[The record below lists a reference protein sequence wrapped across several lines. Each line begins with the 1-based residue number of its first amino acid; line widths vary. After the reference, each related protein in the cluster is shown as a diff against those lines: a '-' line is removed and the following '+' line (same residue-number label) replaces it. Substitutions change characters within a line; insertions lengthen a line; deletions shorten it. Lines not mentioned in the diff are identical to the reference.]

1 MSTAS
6 TLPSLPLNPDF
17 DPSEVMSSQAP
28 ALQLL
33 LAMGWQYLSPAKAQ
47 LLRGPRL
54 LNVVLDEV
62 LRDALKRIN
71 RIHTTTGGHLFSEE
85 NLSTAIQRIKSVPY
99 NGLQRTNEAVY
110 DLLTLGTTLEQ
121 TIDGDS
127 RGRSL
132 RYIDWQHPLENTFH
146 VSPEFTVQ
154 RSRSQGAIRC
164 DLVLFV
170 NGIPL
175 AVVECKSPAV
185 EVAQGVAQLIGY
197 QGESQAPHL
206 FVMAQVLL
214 AVNGH
219 SARVGTVGS
228 PAKFWSAWREAS
240 ENAPIANMLAQP
252 LPREVQADLFELVQR
267 LSGARQPP
275 GVAQETTAYL
285 VSRSV
290 TEQDRTVAAVLAP
303 QRLLNL
309 VLHYTV
315 FDAGIRKVARYQQVR
330 AIERIMERIN
340 QWEDSPNARRR
351 LGGLVWHTQGSGK
364 SLTMVMLARRLA
376 LQPGLVN
383 PRIVLVTDRD
393 DLDKQIEGTFKTCG
407 LAPQRA
413 ATARELLRL
422 VQSPKA
428 QIITTLIQ
436 KFERVGTLAKTFVV
450 DSPDVFVLVDESH
463 RTHFGTLAARMR
475 LLMPN
480 ACYIGFTGTP
490 VTRQERNTL
499 ARFGGLID
507 SYTMD
512 EAVRDG
518 AVVKLLY
525 ESRMVDVTQNQEAI
539 DKWFER
545 QTAGLSDAQK
555 NDLKRKY
562 AREKMIQQ
570 ADPYLHMLAF
580 DISQHYRTT
589 WQGTPFKGQVVA
601 ASRAAAIQLK
611 EYIDEIGDVSCEVLI
626 SGPGARAERE
636 EVDDEPTEAVHR
648 FWEKMMKRY
657 GNEEHYN
664 KALING
670 FKHGSTPELLIVK
683 DKLLTGFDAPRNR
696 VLYLTRALK
705 EHTLLQAIARVNRLY
720 EAPIETDSEAEGEG
734 KGDAQPNSATI
745 EKDFGQIVD
754 YAGVLEALDKAIS
767 SYQALAGFD
776 ENDLAGMLVSMQSEV
791 AQLPEAHAHVLELF
805 RQVANLHDTNA
816 YLETLRDDEARH
828 DFYERLSAFGRL
840 LQLALSSER
849 FFVSTPSA
857 VIDRYKADMLRFA
870 KLKRAAQLRFAD
882 AVDFKRDY
890 EPRIRKLLDTH
901 LQANDVLLLKSTLN
915 ILDEAALKR
924 VINEQEAVT
933 PAAQADIIAFNTKRV
948 IEERIKV
955 DPAYY
960 EKFSRMIQQ
969 AIDDYRNKR
978 INELA
983 YLQKTK
989 EARAAVLDRPRDDI
1003 PPGLRGND
1011 HGIALFGLVKKIF
1024 DGVLPIEQSVE
1035 LAQETAQTLLSVLAA
1050 HNVVD
1055 FWRNLDAVNQTR
1067 IDLDHFFYDT
1077 VDAEWGVKL
1086 GTAQMDAVIN
1096 QSLALAKAR
1105 GLNG

>member
-1 MSTAS
+1 MSTAATS
-6 TLPSLPLNPDF
+6 SPPPDPDF
-17 DPSEVMSSQAP
+17 DPSEVMASQAP

-33 LAMGWQYLSPAKAQ
+33 LAMGWQYLSPAKARQ
-47 LLRGPRL
+47 LRGPRL
-54 LNVVLDEV
+54 LNVVLDDV

-71 RIHTTTGGHLFSEE
+71 RIHTTTGEHLFSEE
-85 NLSTAIQRIKSVPY
+85 NLSTAIQRLKSMPY
-99 NGLQRTNEAVY
+99 NGLLRTNEAVY
-110 DLLTLGTTLEQ
+110 DLLTLGTVLEQ

-132 RYIDWQHPLENTFH
+132 RYIDWQHPLDNTFQ
-146 VSPEFTVQ
+146 VSPEFVVQ
-154 RSRSQGAIRC
+154 RSRSQNTIRC

-175 AVVECKSPAV
+175 GVIECKAPHV
-185 EVAQGVAQLIGY
+185 EVGQAVAQLVGY

-206 FVMAQVLL
+206 FVMAQLLL
-214 AVNGH
+214 AVNSQH
-219 SARVGTVGS
+219 ARVGTVGS
-228 PAKFWSAWREAS
+228 PAKFWSTWRDEGKDA
-240 ENAPIANMLAQP
+240 AIAELLAKP
-252 LPREVQADLFELVQR
+252 LPREAQADLFELVQR
-267 LSGARQPP
+267 LSGARAQP
-275 GVAQETTAYL
+275 GVAEEPAPYL
-285 VSRSV
+285 VERSV

-303 QRLLNL
+303 ERLLAL
-309 VLHYTV
+309 IFHYTV
-315 FDAGIRKVARYQQVR
+315 FDGGVRKVARYQQVR
-330 AIERIMERIN
+330 AIDRIMERIN
-340 QWEDSPNARRR
+340 HRETTPTGAQRRT
-351 LGGLVWHTQGSGK
+351 GGLVWHTQGSGK

-376 LQPGLVN
+376 LLPGLAN

-407 LAPQRA
+407 LQPQRA
-413 ATARELLRL
+413 GSARELLAL

-436 KFERVGTLAKTFVV
+436 KFDRVSTLAKSFAV

-463 RTHFGTLAARMR
+463 RSNFGSLAAKMR

-490 VTRQERNTL
+490 VTRRERNTL
-499 ARFGGLID
+499 NRFGGLID

-545 QTAGLSDAQK
+545 QTAGLNDAQK
-555 NDLKRKY
+555 ADLKRKY
-562 AREKMIQQ
+562 AREQMIQQ
-570 ADPYLHMLAF
+570 ANPTLYMLAF
-580 DISQHYRTT
+580 DISEHYRST

-611 EYIDEIGDVSCEVLI
+611 EYIDEIGHVSCEVLI
-626 SGPGARAERE
+626 SGPNARAERDD
-636 EVDDEPTEAVHR
+636 VDDEPTEAVHR
-648 FWEKMMKRY
+648 FWDKMMKRH
-657 GNEEHYN
+657 GNEELYN
-664 KALING
+664 KALINA
-670 FKHGSTPELLIVK
+670 FKHGDTPELLIVK

-696 VLYLTRALK
+696 VLYLTRGLK

-720 EAPIETDSEAEGEG
+720 EAPVDADDDEEGGES
-734 KGDAQPNSATI
+734 NRATI
-745 EKDFGQIVD
+745 EKDFGQIID

-776 ENDLAGMLVSMQSEV
+776 EEDLAGMLVSIHAEV
-791 AQLPEAHAHVLELF
+791 AQLPEAHAHLLELF
-805 RQVANLHDTNA
+805 RHVANQRDTNA
-816 YLETLRDDEARH
+816 YLEALRDDETRH

-849 FFVSTPSA
+849 FLATEPQST
-857 VIDRYKADMLRFA
+857 IDRYKADMLRFA
-870 KLKRAAQLRFAD
+870 KLKAAAQLRFAD

-901 LQANDVLLLKSTLN
+901 LQANDVLVLKTAVN

-924 VINEQEAVT
+924 AIDEQDATT
-933 PAAQADIIAFNTKRV
+933 PAAQADIIGFNTKRV

-960 EKFSRMIQQ
+960 ERFSRMIQQ
-969 AIDDYRNKR
+969 AIDDYRAKR

-983 YLQKTK
+983 YLQKAK
-989 EARAAVLDRPRDDI
+989 EVRAAVLDRPRDDI
-1003 PPGLRGND
+1003 PVALRGND
-1011 HGIALFGLVKKIF
+1011 HGIALFGLAKK
-1024 DGVLPIEQSVE
+1024 VLDEVAPNALGME
-1035 LAQETAQTLLSVLAA
+1035 LAQETAQAVLAA
-1050 HNVVD
+1050 LNNHNVVD
-1055 FWRNLDAVNQTR
+1055 YWRNLDAMNQTR
-1067 IDLDHFFYDT
+1067 IDLDHFLYD
-1077 VDAEWGVKL
+1077 VVGAERGVKL
-1086 GTAQMDAVIN
+1086 SSAQMDAIID

-1105 GLNG
+1105 GING

>member
-1 MSTAS
+1 MSTVA
-6 TLPSLPLNPDF
+6 TPSPPPDPDF
-17 DPSEVMSSQAP
+17 DPSEVMASQAP

-33 LAMGWQYLSPAKAQ
+33 LAMGWQYLSPAKARQ
-47 LLRGPRL
+47 LRGPRL
-54 LNVVLDEV
+54 LNVVLDDV
-62 LRDALKRIN
+62 LRDALKRLN
-71 RIHTTTGGHLFSEE
+71 RIHTTTGEHLFSEE
-85 NLSTAIQRIKSVPY
+85 NLSAAIQRLKSVPY
-99 NGLQRTNEAVY
+99 NGLLRTNEAVY

-132 RYIDWQHPLENTFH
+132 RYIDWQHPLDNSFH
-146 VSPEFTVQ
+146 VTPEFVVQ
-154 RSRSQGAIRC
+154 RSRSQNTIRC

-175 AVVECKSPAV
+175 AVIECKAPNV
-185 EVAQGVAQLIGY
+185 EVGQAVAQLVGY

-214 AVNGH
+214 AVN
-219 SARVGTVGS
+219 SQQARVGTVGS
-228 PAKFWSAWREAS
+228 PAKFWSTWRDEAS
-240 ENAPIANMLAQP
+240 DASTAQLLAQP
-252 LPREVQADLFELVQR
+252 LPRDAQADLFELVQR
-267 LSGARQPP
+267 LSGARVQP
-275 GVAQETTAYL
+275 GVAEEPAAYW
-285 VSRSV
+285 VARSV

-303 QRLLNL
+303 QRLLAL
-309 VLHYTV
+309 VFHYTV
-315 FDAGIRKVARYQQVR
+315 FDGGVRKVARYQQVR
-330 AIERIMERIN
+330 AIDRIMERIN
-340 QWEDSPNARRR
+340 HWETTPMGAQRRT
-351 LGGLVWHTQGSGK
+351 GGVVWHTQGSGK

-376 LQPGLVN
+376 LLPGLVN

-407 LAPQRA
+407 LQPKRA
-413 ATARELLRL
+413 GSARELLAL

-436 KFERVGTLAKTFVV
+436 KFDRVTTLAKSFAV
-450 DSPDVFVLVDESH
+450 DSSDVFVLVDEGH
-463 RTHFGTLAARMR
+463 RTNFGSLAAKMR

-490 VTRQERNTL
+490 VTRRERNTL
-499 ARFGGLID
+499 TRFGGLID

-545 QTAGLSDAQK
+545 QTAGLTDAQK
-555 NDLKRKY
+555 ADLKRKY
-562 AREKMIQQ
+562 AREQMIQQ
-570 ADPYLHMLAF
+570 ANPTLYMLAF
-580 DISQHYRTT
+580 DISEHYRST

-611 EYIDEIGDVSCEVLI
+611 EYIDEIGHVSCEVLI
-626 SGPGARAERE
+626 SGPNARPERDD
-636 EVDDEPTEAVHR
+636 VDDEPTEAVHR
-648 FWEKMMKRY
+648 FWDKMMKRH
-657 GNEEHYN
+657 GNEEQYN
-664 KALING
+664 KALINA
-670 FKHGSTPELLIVK
+670 FKHGDTPELLIVK

-720 EAPIETDSEAEGEG
+720 EVPVDTEEEEGGE
-734 KGDAQPNSATI
+734 PTRATI
-745 EKDFGQIVD
+745 EKDFGQIID

-776 ENDLAGMLVSMQSEV
+776 ENDLAGMLVGIHTEV
-791 AQLPEAHAHVLELF
+791 AQLPEAHAHLLELF
-805 RQVANLHDTNA
+805 RQVANPHDTNA
-816 YLETLRDDEARH
+816 HLEALRDDETRH

-849 FFVSTPSA
+849 FLANEPQST
-857 VIDRYKADMLRFA
+857 VDRYKADMLRFA
-870 KLKRAAQLRFAD
+870 KLKQAAQLRFAD

-901 LQANDVLLLKSTLN
+901 LQANDVLILKTSVN
-915 ILDEAALKR
+915 ILDDAALKR
-924 VINEQEAVT
+924 AIDEQEAAT
-933 PAAQADIIAFNTKRV
+933 PAAQADIIGFNTKRV

-969 AIDDYRNKR
+969 AIDDYRAKR

-983 YLQKTK
+983 YLQKAK
-989 EARAAVLDRPRDDI
+989 EVRAAVLDRPRDDI
-1003 PPGLRGND
+1003 PVALRGND
-1011 HGIALFGLVKKIF
+1011 HGIALFGLVKKTF
-1024 DGVLPIEQSVE
+1024 DGVVSPEQGAT
-1035 LAQETAQTLLSVLAA
+1035 LAQETAQTVLAVLAA

-1055 FWRNLDAVNQTR
+1055 FWRNLDAMNQTR
-1067 IDLDHFFYDT
+1067 IDLDHFLYD
-1077 VDAEWGVKL
+1077 VVGAERGFKL
-1086 GTAQMDAVIN
+1086 SPAQMDAIVD
-1096 QSLALAKAR
+1096 QALALAKAR

>member
-1 MSTAS
+1 MTTAPA
-6 TLPSLPLNPDF
+6 PSPPPDPDF
-17 DPSEVMSSQAP
+17 DPSEVMASQAP

-33 LAMGWQYLSPAKAQ
+33 LAMGWQYLSPAKARQ
-47 LLRGPRL
+47 LRGSRL
-54 LNVVLDEV
+54 LNVVLDDV
-62 LRDALKRIN
+62 LRDALKRFN
-71 RIHTTTGGHLFSEE
+71 RIHTTTGEHLFSEE
-85 NLSTAIQRIKSVPY
+85 NLSTAIQRLKSVPY
-99 NGLQRTNEAVY
+99 NGLLRTNEAVY

-132 RYIDWQHPLENTFH
+132 RYIDWQHPLDNTFQ
-146 VSPEFTVQ
+146 VSPELVVQ
-154 RSRSQGAIRC
+154 RSRSQNTIRC

-175 AVVECKSPAV
+175 AVIECKAPGV
-185 EVAQGVAQLIGY
+185 EVAQGVAQLITY

-206 FVMAQVLL
+206 FVMAQMLL
-214 AVNGH
+214 AINGH

-228 PAKFWSAWREAS
+228 PAKFWSTWREDAEDAS
-240 ENAPIANMLAQP
+240 IARMLAQP
-252 LPREVQADLFELVQR
+252 LPRDVQADLFELVQR
-267 LSGARQPP
+267 LSGGRPQP
-275 GVAQETTAYL
+275 GVAEDTASYL
-285 VSRSV
+285 VARSV
-290 TEQDRTVAAVLAP
+290 TEQDRTLAAVLSP
-303 QRLLNL
+303 QRLLAL
-309 VLHYTV
+309 VFHYTV
-315 FDAGIRKVARYQQVR
+315 FDGGIRKVARYQQVR
-330 AIERIMERIN
+330 AIDRIMERITH
-340 QWEDSPNARRR
+340 WEVTPTGAQRRS
-351 LGGLVWHTQGSGK
+351 GGVVWHTQGSGK

-376 LQPGLVN
+376 LQQGLVN

-407 LAPQRA
+407 LEPKRA
-413 ATARELLRL
+413 ATARELLAL
-422 VQSPKA
+422 VQSPKS

-436 KFERVGTLAKTFVV
+436 KFDRVSTLAKSFAV
-450 DSPDVFVLVDESH
+450 DLPDVFVLVDEGH
-463 RTHFGTLAARMR
+463 RTNFGSLAAKMR

-490 VTRQERNTL
+490 VTRRERNTL
-499 ARFGGLID
+499 TKFGGLID

-525 ESRMVDVTQNQEAI
+525 ESRMVDVTQDQHAI

-545 QTAGLSDAQK
+545 QTAGLSEAQK
-555 NDLKRKY
+555 GDLKRKY

-570 ADPYLHMLAF
+570 ANPTLYMLAF
-580 DISQHYRTT
+580 DISEHYRTT

-611 EYIDEIGDVSCEVLI
+611 EYIDEIGHVSCEVLI
-626 SGPGARAERE
+626 SGPAGRPDRE
-636 EVDDEPTEAVHR
+636 DVDDEPTEAVYR
-648 FWEKMMKRY
+648 FWDKMMKRH
-657 GNEEHYN
+657 GNEEQYN
-664 KALING
+664 KALINA
-670 FKHGSTPELLIVK
+670 FKHGDTPELLIVK

-696 VLYLTRALK
+696 VLYLTRPLK

-720 EAPIETDSEAEGEG
+720 EAPIEAADDEDGTEPVG
-734 KGDAQPNSATI
+734 ATI
-745 EKDFGQIVD
+745 EKDFGQIID
-754 YAGVLEALDKAIS
+754 YAGVLEELDKAIS

-776 ENDLAGMLVSMQSEV
+776 ENDLAGMLVSMQTEV
-791 AQLPEAHAHVLELF
+791 AQLPEAHAHLLELF
-805 RQVANLHDTNA
+805 RQVANQHDTNA
-816 YLETLRDDEARH
+816 YLETLRDDDVRH

-849 FFVSTPSA
+849 FLACTALA

-870 KLKRAAQLRFAD
+870 KLKQAAQLRFAD

-901 LQANDVLLLKSTLN
+901 LQANDVLVLKTAVN
-915 ILDEAALKR
+915 ILDDAALKR
-924 VINEQEAVT
+924 AIDEQEAIT

-969 AIDDYRNKR
+969 AIDDYRAKR

-983 YLQKTK
+983 YLQKAK
-989 EARAAVLDRPRDDI
+989 EARSAVLDRPRDDI
-1003 PPGLRGND
+1003 PTSLRGND
-1011 HGIALFGLVKKIF
+1011 HGIALFGLAKKIF
-1024 DGVLPIEQSVE
+1024 DDVVPPEQSVM
-1035 LAQETAQTLLSVLAA
+1035 LAQDTAQAALAVLAE

-1055 FWRNLDAVNQTR
+1055 FWRNLEAMNQTR
-1067 IDLDHFFYDT
+1067 IELDHFLYD
-1077 VDAEWGVKL
+1077 VVGGERGVKL
-1086 GTAQMDAVIN
+1086 STAHMDAVID
-1096 QSLALAKAR
+1096 QALALAKNR
-1105 GLNG
+1105 GING

>member
-1 MSTAS
+1 MTSSTHHG
-6 TLPSLPLNPDF
+6 PPPDPDF
-17 DPSEVMSSQAP
+17 DPSEVMACQAP

-33 LAMGWQYLSPAKAQ
+33 LAMGWQYLSPAKARK
-47 LLRGPRL
+47 LRGPRL
-54 LNVVLDEV
+54 QGVVLDDV
-62 LRDALKRIN
+62 LRDALKRFN
-71 RIHTTTGGHLFSEE
+71 RIHTTTGEHLFSEE
-85 NLSTAIQRIKSVPY
+85 NLSTAIQRLKSVPY
-99 NGLQRTNEAVY
+99 NGLLRTNEAVY

-132 RYIDWQHPLENTFH
+132 RFIDWQHPLDNTFQ
-146 VSPEFTVQ
+146 VSPEFVVQ
-154 RSRSQGAIRC
+154 RSRSQNTIRC

-175 AVVECKSPAV
+175 GVMECKAPHVDVGQA
-185 EVAQGVAQLIGY
+185 VAQVVGY

-206 FVMAQVLL
+206 FVMAQLLL
-214 AVNGH
+214 ALNGQE
-219 SARVGTVGS
+219 ARVGTVGS
-228 PAKFWSAWREAS
+228 PAKFWSTWRDEGNDA
-240 ENAPIANMLAQP
+240 AITQLLAKP
-252 LPREVQADLFELVQR
+252 LPREAQADLFELVQR
-267 LSGARQPP
+267 LSGSRPQP
-275 GVAQETTAYL
+275 GVAEDMATYWVA
-285 VSRSV
+285 RSV

-303 QRLLNL
+303 ERLLAL
-309 VLHYTV
+309 IFHYTV
-315 FDAGIRKVARYQQVR
+315 FDGGVRKVARYQQVR
-330 AIERIMERIN
+330 AIDRIMERIN
-340 QWEDSPNARRR
+340 HRETTPAGAQRRT
-351 LGGLVWHTQGSGK
+351 GGVVWHTQGSGK

-376 LQPGLVN
+376 LLPGLAN

-407 LAPQRA
+407 LQPQRA
-413 ATARELLRL
+413 GSARELLAL

-436 KFERVGTLAKTFVV
+436 KFDRVSTLAKSFAV
-450 DSPDVFVLVDESH
+450 DSADVFVLVDEGH
-463 RTHFGTLAARMR
+463 RSNFGSLAAKMR

-490 VTRQERNTL
+490 VTRRERNTL
-499 ARFGGLID
+499 NRFGGLID

-525 ESRMVDVTQNQEAI
+525 ESRMVDVTQNQAAI
-539 DKWFER
+539 DTWFER
-545 QTAGLSDAQK
+545 QTAGLNDAQK
-555 NDLKRKY
+555 ADLKRKY
-562 AREKMIQQ
+562 AREQMIQQ
-570 ADPYLHMLAF
+570 ANPYLYMLAF
-580 DISQHYRTT
+580 DISEHYRST

-611 EYIDEIGDVSCEVLI
+611 EYIDEIGHVSCEVLI
-626 SGPGARAERE
+626 SGPSARPERD

-648 FWEKMMKRY
+648 FWDKMMKRH
-657 GNEEHYN
+657 GNEELYN
-664 KALING
+664 KALINA
-670 FKHGSTPELLIVK
+670 FKHGDTPELLIVK

-696 VLYLTRALK
+696 VLYLTRGLK

-720 EAPIETDSEAEGEG
+720 EAPVDAEDEDGTEA
-734 KGDAQPNSATI
+734 SRATI
-745 EKDFGQIVD
+745 EKDFGQIID

-776 ENDLAGMLVSMQSEV
+776 EDDLAGMLVSIHAEV
-791 AQLPEAHAHVLELF
+791 SQLPEAHAHLLELF
-805 RQVANLHDTNA
+805 RQVANQHDTNA
-816 YLETLRDDEARH
+816 YLEALRDDDVRH

-849 FFVSTPSA
+849 FLACTPT
-857 VIDRYKADMLRFA
+857 VTIDRYKADMLRFA
-870 KLKRAAQLRFAD
+870 KLKAAAQLRFAD

-901 LQANDVLLLKSTLN
+901 LQANDVLVLKTAVN
-915 ILDEAALKR
+915 ILDDAALKR
-924 VINEQEAVT
+924 AIDEQEATT
-933 PAAQADIIAFNTKRV
+933 PAAQADIISFNTKRV

-969 AIDDYRNKR
+969 AIDDYRAKR

-983 YLQKTK
+983 YLQKAK
-989 EARAAVLDRPRDDI
+989 EVRAAVLDRPRDDI
-1003 PPGLRGND
+1003 PPALRGND
-1011 HGIALFGLVKKIF
+1011 HGIALFGLVKKVF
-1024 DGVLPIEQSVE
+1024 DEVAPTDQGVA
-1035 LAQETAQTLLSVLAA
+1035 LALETAQTVLAVLA
-1050 HNVVD
+1050 DRNVVD
-1055 FWRNLDAVNQTR
+1055 FWRNLDAMNQTR
-1067 IDLDHFFYDT
+1067 IDLDHFLYD
-1077 VDAEWGVKL
+1077 VVGAERGVKL
-1086 GTAQMDAVIN
+1086 STAQMDAIID

>member
-1 MSTAS
+1 MTTDPTAS
-6 TLPSLPLNPDF
+6 PPPDPDF
-17 DPSEVMSSQAP
+17 DPSEVMASQAP

-33 LAMGWQYLSPAKAQ
+33 LAMGWQYLSPAKARQ
-47 LLRGPRL
+47 LRGPRL
-54 LNVVLDEV
+54 LNVVLDDM

-71 RIHTTTGGHLFSEE
+71 RIHTTTGEHLFSEE
-85 NLSTAIQRIKSVPY
+85 NLSTAIQRLKSVPY
-99 NGLQRTNEAVY
+99 SGLLRTNEAVY

-132 RYIDWQHPLENTFH
+132 RFIDWQHPLDNTFH
-146 VSPEFTVQ
+146 VTPEFVVQ
-154 RSRSQGAIRC
+154 RSRSQNTIRC

-175 AVVECKSPAV
+175 AVIECKAPNVGVGQA
-185 EVAQGVAQLIGY
+185 VAQLVGY

-228 PAKFWSAWREAS
+228 PAKFWSTWREDGDDT
-240 ENAPIANMLAQP
+240 PIAAMLAQP

-267 LSGARQPP
+267 LSGARALP
-275 GVAQETTAYL
+275 GVAEDAAPYL
-285 VSRSV
+285 VARSV
-290 TEQDRTVAAVLAP
+290 AEQDRTVAAVLAP
-303 QRLLNL
+303 QRLLAL
-309 VLHYTV
+309 VFHYTV
-315 FDAGIRKVARYQQVR
+315 FDGGVRKVARYQQVR
-330 AIERIMERIN
+330 AIDRIMERIN
-340 QWEDSPNARRR
+340 HWETTPADAQRRT
-351 LGGLVWHTQGSGK
+351 GGVVWHTQGSGK

-376 LQPGLVN
+376 LLPGLVN

-407 LAPQRA
+407 LQPKRA
-413 ATARELLRL
+413 GSARELLAL

-436 KFERVGTLAKTFVV
+436 KFDRVGTLAKSFAV
-450 DSPDVFVLVDESH
+450 DSHDVFVLVDEGH
-463 RTHFGTLAARMR
+463 RTNFGSLAAKMR

-490 VTRQERNTL
+490 VTRRERNTL
-499 ARFGGLID
+499 TRFGGLID

-525 ESRMVDVTQNQEAI
+525 ESRMVDVKQDQEAI

-545 QTAGLSDAQK
+545 QTAGLTDAQK
-555 NDLKRKY
+555 ADLKRKY
-562 AREKMIQQ
+562 AREQMIQQ
-570 ADPYLHMLAF
+570 ANPTLYMLAF
-580 DISQHYRTT
+580 DISEHYRTT

-611 EYIDEIGDVSCEVLI
+611 EYIDEIGHVRCEVLI
-626 SGPGARAERE
+626 SGPNARAERDD
-636 EVDDEPTEAVHR
+636 VDDEPTEAVHR
-648 FWEKMMKRY
+648 FWDKMMKRH
-657 GNEEHYN
+657 GNEEQYN
-664 KALING
+664 KALINA
-670 FKHGSTPELLIVK
+670 FKHGDTPELLIVK

-720 EAPIETDSEAEGEG
+720 EAPVEADDDDEGGE
-734 KGDAQPNSATI
+734 PTRATI
-745 EKDFGQIVD
+745 EKDFGQIID

-776 ENDLAGMLVSMQSEV
+776 ENDLAGMLVSIHTEV

-805 RQVANLHDTNA
+805 RHVANQRDTNA
-816 YLETLRDDEARH
+816 YLEALRDDEVRH

-849 FFVSTPSA
+849 FLASEPQSI
-857 VIDRYKADMLRFA
+857 IDRYKADMLRFA
-870 KLKRAAQLRFAD
+870 KLKAAAQLRFAD

-901 LQANDVLLLKSTLN
+901 LQANDVLVLKTAVN
-915 ILDEAALKR
+915 ILDDAALKR
-924 VINEQEAVT
+924 AIDEQDATT
-933 PAAQADIIAFNTKRV
+933 PAAQADIIGFNTKRV

-960 EKFSRMIQQ
+960 EKFSRIIQQ
-969 AIDDYRNKR
+969 AIDDYRAKR

-983 YLQKTK
+983 YLQKAN
-989 EARAAVLDRPRDDI
+989 EVRAAVLDRPRDDI
-1003 PPGLRGND
+1003 PVALRGND
-1011 HGIALFGLVKKIF
+1011 HGIALFGLVKKVF
-1024 DGVLPIEQSVE
+1024 DGIAPTDQGVA
-1035 LAQETAQTLLSVLAA
+1035 LAQETAQTVLAVLSA
-1050 HNVVD
+1050 RNVVD
-1055 FWRNLDAVNQTR
+1055 FWRNLDAMNQTR
-1067 IDLDHFFYDT
+1067 IELDHFLYD
-1077 VDAEWGVKL
+1077 VVGAERGVKL
-1086 GTAQMDAVIN
+1086 SAAQMDAVID

-1105 GLNG
+1105 GINA

>member
-1 MSTAS
+1 MSTAP
-6 TLPSLPLNPDF
+6 TPSPPPDPDF
-17 DPSEVMSSQAP
+17 DPSEVMASQAP

-33 LAMGWQYLSPAKAQ
+33 LTMGWQYLSPAKARQ
-47 LLRGPRL
+47 LRGPRL
-54 LNVVLDEV
+54 LNVVLDDVMRE
-62 LRDALKRIN
+62 ALKRIN
-71 RIHTTTGGHLFSEE
+71 RIHTTTGEHLFSEE
-85 NLSTAIQRIKSVPY
+85 NLSAAIQRIKSVPY
-99 NGLQRTNEAVY
+99 SGLQRTNEAVY

-132 RYIDWQHPLENTFH
+132 RFIDWQHPMDNTFQ
-146 VSPEFTVQ
+146 VSPEFVVQ
-154 RSRSQGAIRC
+154 RSRSQNTIRC

-175 AVVECKSPAV
+175 AVIECKAPGV

-197 QGESQAPHL
+197 QSESQAPHL

-228 PAKFWSAWREAS
+228 PAKFWSTWREDAAD
-240 ENAPIANMLAQP
+240 APIAQMLAQP
-252 LPREVQADLFELVQR
+252 LPREAQADLFELVQR
-267 LSGARQPP
+267 LSGAQQP
-275 GVAQETTAYL
+275 GVAEEAAPYL
-285 VSRSV
+285 VARSV
-290 TEQDRTVAAVLAP
+290 TEQDRTVAAVLSP
-303 QRLLNL
+303 QRLLAL
-309 VLHYTV
+309 VFHYTV

-330 AIERIMERIN
+330 AIDRIMERIN
-340 QWEDSPNARRR
+340 HWEATPAGAQRRS
-351 LGGLVWHTQGSGK
+351 GGVVWHTQGSGK

-407 LAPQRA
+407 LEPQRA
-413 ATARELLRL
+413 GSARELLAL
-422 VQSPKA
+422 VQSPKS
-428 QIITTLIQ
+428 QVITTLIQ
-436 KFERVGTLAKTFVV
+436 KFDRVSTLAKSFVV
-450 DSPDVFVLVDESH
+450 DSPDVFVLVDEGH
-463 RTHFGTLAARMR
+463 RTNFGTLAAKMR

-490 VTRQERNTL
+490 VTRRERNTL
-499 ARFGGLID
+499 TRFGGLID

-525 ESRMVDVTQNQEAI
+525 ESRMVDVTQDQTAI

-555 NDLKRKY
+555 ADLKRKY

-570 ADPYLHMLAF
+570 ADPYLYMLAF
-580 DISQHYRTT
+580 DISEHFRTT

-601 ASRAAAIQLK
+601 ASRAAAIRLK
-611 EYIDEIGDVSCEVLI
+611 EYIDEIGHVSCEVLI
-626 SGPGARAERE
+626 SGPSARAERDD
-636 EVDDEPTEAVHR
+636 VDDEPTEAVHR
-648 FWEKMMKRY
+648 FWDKMMKRH
-657 GNEEHYN
+657 GNEEQYN
-664 KALING
+664 KALINA
-670 FKHGSTPELLIVK
+670 FKHGDAPELLIVK

-720 EAPIETDSEAEGEG
+720 EAPIEAANDEDGAETNG
-734 KGDAQPNSATI
+734 ATI
-745 EKDFGQIVD
+745 EKDFGQIID
-754 YAGVLEALDKAIS
+754 YAGVLEELDKAIS

-776 ENDLAGMLVSMQSEV
+776 ENDLAGMLVSMQTEV
-791 AQLPEAHAHVLELF
+791 AQLPEAHAHLLELF
-805 RQVANLHDTNA
+805 RQVANQRDTNA
-816 YLETLRDDEARH
+816 YLEALRDDGIRH

-849 FFVSTPSA
+849 FLAATPPA

-870 KLKRAAQLRFAD
+870 KLKQAAQLRFAD

-901 LQANDVLLLKSTLN
+901 LQANDVLVLKTAVN
-915 ILDEAALKR
+915 ILDDAALKR
-924 VINEQEAVT
+924 VMDEQEAMT

-960 EKFSRMIQQ
+960 IKFSRMIQQ
-969 AIDDYRNKR
+969 AIDDYRAKR
-978 INELA
+978 INEVA
-983 YLQKTK
+983 YLQKAK
-989 EARAAVLDRPRDDI
+989 EARAAVMDRPRDDI
-1003 PPGLRGND
+1003 PVALRGND
-1011 HGIALFGLVKKIF
+1011 HGIALFGLAKKIF
-1024 DGVLPIEQSVE
+1024 DAVVPPEQSVT
-1035 LAQETAQTLLSVLAA
+1035 LAQDTAQTLLTVLAA

-1055 FWRNLDAVNQTR
+1055 FWRNLDAMNQTR
-1067 IDLDHFFYDT
+1067 IDLDHFLYDV
-1077 VDAEWGVKL
+1077 VDAERGVKL
-1086 GTAQMDAVIN
+1086 STAQMDAVID

>member
-1 MSTAS
+1 MTTA
-6 TLPSLPLNPDF
+6 PLASPPPDPDF
-17 DPSEVMSSQAP
+17 DPSEVMASQAP

-33 LAMGWQYLSPAKAQ
+33 VAMGWQYLSPAKARQ
-47 LLRGPRL
+47 LRGPRL
-54 LNVVLDEV
+54 LNVVLDDV

-71 RIHTTTGGHLFSEE
+71 RIHTTTGEHLFSEE
-85 NLSTAIQRIKSVPY
+85 NLSAAIQRLKSVPY
-99 NGLQRTNEAVY
+99 NGLLRTNEAVY

-132 RYIDWQHPLENTFH
+132 RFIDWQHPLDNTFQ
-146 VSPEFTVQ
+146 VSPEFVVQ
-154 RSRSQGAIRC
+154 RSRSQNTIRC

-175 AVVECKSPAV
+175 AVIECKAPHV
-185 EVAQGVAQLIGY
+185 EVGQAVAQVVGY

-214 AVNGH
+214 AANGQE
-219 SARVGTVGS
+219 ARVGTVGS
-228 PAKFWSAWREAS
+228 PAKFWSTWRDEGSDEAT
-240 ENAPIANMLAQP
+240 AQLLAKP
-252 LPREVQADLFELVQR
+252 LPREAQADLFELVQR
-267 LSGARQPP
+267 LSGARAQP
-275 GVAQETTAYL
+275 GVAEDPEPYFVA
-285 VSRSV
+285 RSI

-303 QRLLNL
+303 ERLLAL
-309 VLHYTV
+309 VFHYTV
-315 FDAGIRKVARYQQVR
+315 FDGGVRKVARYQQVR
-330 AIERIMERIN
+330 AIDRIMERIHHRETMFTSA
-340 QWEDSPNARRR
+340 QRRT
-351 LGGLVWHTQGSGK
+351 GGLVWHTQGSGK

-376 LQPGLVN
+376 LLPGLAN

-407 LAPQRA
+407 LEPKRA
-413 ATARELLRL
+413 GSARELLAL

-436 KFERVGTLAKTFVV
+436 KFDRVSTLAKSFAV

-463 RTHFGTLAARMR
+463 RSNFGSLAAKMR

-490 VTRQERNTL
+490 VTRRERNTL
-499 ARFGGLID
+499 NRFGGLID

-545 QTAGLSDAQK
+545 QTAGLNDAQK
-555 NDLKRKY
+555 ADLKRKY
-562 AREKMIQQ
+562 AREQMIQQ
-570 ADPYLHMLAF
+570 ANPTLYMLAF
-580 DISQHYRTT
+580 DISEHYRST

-611 EYIDEIGDVSCEVLI
+611 EYIDEIGHVSCEVLI
-626 SGPGARAERE
+626 SGPNARPERDD
-636 EVDDEPTEAVHR
+636 VDDEPTEAVHR
-648 FWEKMMKRY
+648 FWDKMMKRH
-657 GNEEHYN
+657 GNEEQYN
-664 KALING
+664 KALINA
-670 FKHGSTPELLIVK
+670 FKHGDTPELLIVK

-720 EAPIETDSEAEGEG
+720 EAPVDVDDDEDGA
-734 KGDAQPNSATI
+734 DATRVTI
-745 EKDFGQIVD
+745 EKDFGQIID

-776 ENDLAGMLVSMQSEV
+776 EDDLAGMLVSIHAEV
-791 AQLPEAHAHVLELF
+791 AQLPEAHAHLLELF
-805 RQVANLHDTNA
+805 RHVANQRDTNA
-816 YLETLRDDEARH
+816 YLEALRDDETRH

-849 FFVSTPSA
+849 FLATEPQA
-857 VIDRYKADMLRFA
+857 IIDRYKADMLRFA
-870 KLKRAAQLRFAD
+870 KLKAAAQLRFAD

-901 LQANDVLLLKSTLN
+901 LQANDVLVLKTAVN
-915 ILDEAALKR
+915 ILNEAALKQA
-924 VINEQEAVT
+924 IDEQDATT
-933 PAAQADIIAFNTKRV
+933 PAAQADIIGFNTKRV

-969 AIDDYRNKR
+969 AIDDYRAKR

-983 YLQKTK
+983 YLQKAQ
-989 EARAAVLDRPRDDI
+989 EVRAAVLDRPRDDI
-1003 PPGLRGND
+1003 PVALRGND
-1011 HGIALFGLVKKIF
+1011 HGIALFGVVKKVF
-1024 DGVLPIEQSVE
+1024 DEVAPNSQGVE
-1035 LAQETAQTLLSVLAA
+1035 LAQETAQTVLSVLTTR
-1050 HNVVD
+1050 NVVD
-1055 FWRNLDAVNQTR
+1055 FWRNLDARNQTR
-1067 IDLDHFFYDT
+1067 IDLDHFLYD
-1077 VDAEWGVKL
+1077 VVGAERGVKL
-1086 GTAQMDAVIN
+1086 STAQMDAIID

-1105 GLNG
+1105 GING